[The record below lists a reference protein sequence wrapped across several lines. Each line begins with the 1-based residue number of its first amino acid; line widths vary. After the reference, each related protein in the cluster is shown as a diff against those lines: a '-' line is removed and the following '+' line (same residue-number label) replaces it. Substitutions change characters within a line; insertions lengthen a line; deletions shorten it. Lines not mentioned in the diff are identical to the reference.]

1 MKRKTENVKST
12 PYADV
17 NAVLSGLLAEMRTVL
32 GEQFAGLYLGGSL
45 AGGDFEPE
53 RSDIDFVAVTRGEL
67 EAEVVEALRSMHER
81 LRRSGLE
88 WASRMEGGYIPRDGL
103 RRYDPAH
110 ACYPWLGVDGHF
122 AVEQFDHGWVIQLH
136 VLREHGLVLAGPD
149 PRTLID
155 PISPDDLRQAQLAM
169 LHEWWE
175 PQLGDHSRLV
185 SREYQAYAVLTMC
198 RALYTLEHGTVVT
211 KAVAA
216 QWAQEILGPA
226 RAALIE
232 RALAWPRE
240 PQPDSLDPTLDLIRY
255 TVERAREGR

>member
-1 MKRKTENVKST
+1 
-12 PYADV
+12 V
-17 NAVLSGLLAEMRTVL
+17 NAVLAVLLAEMRVVL

-45 AGGDFEPE
+45 AGGGFEPE

-67 EAEVVEALRSMHER
+67 KAEVVDALRTMHAR

-88 WASRMEGGYIPRDGL
+88 WAARMEGGYIPQDGL
-103 RRYDPAH
+103 RRYDPGR
-110 ACYPWLGVDGHF
+110 ACYPWLGTDGHF

-155 PISPDDLRQAQLAM
+155 PISSAELRHAQRTM

-175 PQLGDHSRLV
+175 PQLSDPSCLA

-216 QWAQEILGPA
+216 RWAQETLGRTWA
-226 RAALIE
+226 SLIE
-232 RALAWPRE
+232 RSLAWPRGA
-240 PQPDSLDPTLDLIRY
+240 QPDELEDTLALIRE
-255 TVERAREGR
+255 TLARAGA